1 MCVILPR
8 ARDVFSENPFNR
20 GKITNS
26 SSCYNYGSLF
36 PPQSKNIKKV
46 IAFSFIGIASLHFAI
61 LFFLEFGV
69 CILKF

>member
-46 IAFSFIGIASLHFAI
+46 IAF
-61 LFFLEFGV
+61 FL
-69 CILKF
+69 